1 MALNVSVVIVTFYRE
16 QLLRRT
22 LRSCLFQRDVDL
34 AAVEIITVDG
44 SPDGSA
50 RGVVEELRHEAQ
62 RHGVSLR
69 YLHEPR
75 PGISHSRNAGVL
87 AAGADR
93 VAFIDDDEEAE
104 PHWLSSLLTCQRRFN
119 ADVVVGP
126 VYPIFEVDSAAR
138 DPFWRWYFTAD
149 SRQISGEIA
158 KRGAGTHNCLIVTRT
173 CCTNDRPF
181 DPALG
186 LTGGE
191 DTRFFQSVKQQG
203 GRVIWCAEAIINEF
217 IPATR
222 SSWPYAL
229 RRRLRESQLL
239 MQLFLSSRPPQL
251 LHIAAWM
258 LVGLVQTAIFAPLS
272 LICAGI
278 DRPAAMKCAAKV
290 AGGLGKL
297 LWFPGL
303 TLIGYGDRGAK
314 PPAAPG
320 AKDERSEFA
329 VDMQ

>member
-1 MALNVSVVIVTFYRE
+1 MALNVSIVVVTFYRE

-22 LRSCLFQRDVDL
+22 LRSCLFQRDVDM
-34 AAVEIITVDG
+34 AAVEIIAVDG
-44 SPDGSA
+44 SPDASA
-50 RGVVEELRHEAQ
+50 RGVVDELRPEAQ
-62 RHGVSLR
+62 KRGVSLR

-104 PHWLSSLLTCQRRFN
+104 PHWLSSLLACQSRFN

-126 VYPIFEVDSAAR
+126 VYPIFEVESAAR

-149 SRQISGEIA
+149 SRQVSGEVA
-158 KRGAGTHNCLIVTRT
+158 KRGAGTHNCLIVKRT
-173 CCTNDRPF
+173 CCTDDRPF

-191 DTRFFQSVKQQG
+191 DTRFFQSVKQRG

-217 IPATR
+217 IPAGR

-229 RRRLRESQLL
+229 RRRLRENQLL
-239 MQLFLSSRPPQL
+239 MQLFWSSRPPQI
-251 LHIAAWM
+251 LHVAAWM
-258 LVGLVQTAIFAPLS
+258 LVGLAQTALFAPLS
-272 LICAGI
+272 LMFAGF

-297 LWFPGL
+297 LWFPGM
-303 TLIGYGDRGAK
+303 TLIGYGDRGANSPTPGETK
-314 PPAAPG
+314 AEQTELAA
-320 AKDERSEFA
+320 
-329 VDMQ
+329 